1 MGGRSENKCEVHVLG
16 CVTPPVAS
24 TDRKWHHRRTAR
36 VVVVVFAR
44 WYVTRRA
51 SARDRDG
58 FCLCGNEWRSEQ
70 LARCRL
76 RFVGAMQAHVQSC
89 DACKLSPMHVTP
101 PITLSS
107 FFETLTKMGP
117 KMKDIESYCLE
128 IFFLIPSPIQRRLH
142 YNTASPYVV
151 VIAAYSTC
159 HV

>member
-1 MGGRSENKCEVHVLG
+1 MRGACVGLRDAASCQHGSEMA
-16 CVTPPVAS
+16 PPA
-24 TDRKWHHRRTAR
+24 HRACSRR
-36 VVVVVFAR
+36 R
-44 WYVTRRA
+44 RRPMVTRRA

-76 RFVGAMQAHVQSC
+76 RFVGAMQARVQSC

-107 FFETLTKMGP
+107 FFETLTKMGR
-117 KMKDIESYCLE
+117 KMKDIESYCLQ

-151 VIAAYSTC
+151 VIAACSTC